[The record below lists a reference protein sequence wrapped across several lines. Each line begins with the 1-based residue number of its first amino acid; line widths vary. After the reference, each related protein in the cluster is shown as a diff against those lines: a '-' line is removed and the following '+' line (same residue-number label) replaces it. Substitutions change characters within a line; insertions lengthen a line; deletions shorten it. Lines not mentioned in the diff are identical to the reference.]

1 MYRLVHL
8 FELYILLQKI
18 KYLNSYFF
26 MQRHSLFHSSDVE
39 FKYNEL
45 LLIHCLVCI
54 LYDFNSQQTHIL
66 LLMAIMIFNLCQKFK
81 LSF

>member
-1 MYRLVHL
+1 
-8 FELYILLQKI
+8 
-18 KYLNSYFF
+18 

-66 LLMAIMIFNLCQKFK
+66 LLMAIMIFKFMSK
-81 LSF
+81 I

>member
-1 MYRLVHL
+1 
-8 FELYILLQKI
+8 
-18 KYLNSYFF
+18 

-81 LSF
+81 

>member
-1 MYRLVHL
+1 
-8 FELYILLQKI
+8 
-18 KYLNSYFF
+18 
-26 MQRHSLFHSSDVE
+26 MQSHSLFHSSDVE

-45 LLIHCLVCI
+45 LLIHCLFCI